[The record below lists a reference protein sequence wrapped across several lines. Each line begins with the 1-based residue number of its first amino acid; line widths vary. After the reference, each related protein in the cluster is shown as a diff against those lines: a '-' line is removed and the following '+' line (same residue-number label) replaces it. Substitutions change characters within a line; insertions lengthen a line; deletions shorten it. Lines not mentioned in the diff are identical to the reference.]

1 MNDERFWKIVEFIDW
16 PREDYKDIKAELL
29 MELSPREIKG
39 LRDGLGER
47 TSKLRELF
55 DEERER
61 TGEDFYVS
69 GDGLDD
75 CVNHIVGLGEMA
87 YTNCVECPGAI
98 VGRYRAGEY
107 TESFSYAIPG
117 VNEVAKLSRDYYQFR
132 STKYAD
138 QFREI
143 GNTDKFASEYKA
155 VANRVADV
163 LESFPYHYSSIA
175 RFKRAG
181 EIEKETEE
189 ALLDRLIEYEE
200 ELSEDVR
207 GVPVKNLISDYR
219 TYFKKSE
226 NEL

>member
-1 MNDERFWKIVEFIDW
+1 MTDERFWEIVEFIDW
-16 PREDYKDIKAELL
+16 PRKDYEEVKAEIL
-29 MELSPREIKG
+29 MELAPREIKE
-39 LRDGLGER
+39 LRDGLGKR
-47 TSKLRELF
+47 TGKLRSLF
-55 DEERER
+55 DETREEM
-61 TGEDFYVS
+61 EDNFYVS

-75 CVNHIVGLGEMA
+75 CVNHIVGLGRFA
-87 YTNCVECPGAI
+87 YENCVECPQAI
-98 VGRYRAGEY
+98 VDRYRAGEY

-117 VNEVAKLSRDYYQFR
+117 VNDVAKLSRDYYQFR
-132 STKYAD
+132 STKYVD

-163 LESFPYHYSSIA
+163 LENFPYHYSTIG

-181 EIEKETEE
+181 AIEEETEE

-200 ELSEDVR
+200 ELSEDVK
-207 GVPVKNLISDYR
+207 GTPVNNLISDYR

-226 NEL
+226 EQL